1 MRDSLGLGQS
11 GGAWEQQQWFLAQP
25 YEVSLPSA
33 IQWDVGQ
40 KQVRFIT
47 LSQNSSLVFPTS
59 AKAGATYI
67 LVVKQDG
74 TGSRTLSYTA
84 QNSSLGT
91 GTWKWPAGTTPTL
104 TTTAGKT
111 DVLTFIFDGTHML
124 GVSSLNF

>member
-1 MRDSLGLGQS
+1 MRDSFGLGQT
-11 GGAWEQQQWFLAQP
+11 GGSWEQQQWFNAQP
-25 YEVSLPSA
+25 YEVNTTTP

-47 LSQNSSLVFPTS
+47 LSQNSALAFPTS
-59 AKAGATYI
+59 AKQGATYI
-67 LVVKQDG
+67 LVIKQDG

-84 QNSSLGT
+84 QAANLGS